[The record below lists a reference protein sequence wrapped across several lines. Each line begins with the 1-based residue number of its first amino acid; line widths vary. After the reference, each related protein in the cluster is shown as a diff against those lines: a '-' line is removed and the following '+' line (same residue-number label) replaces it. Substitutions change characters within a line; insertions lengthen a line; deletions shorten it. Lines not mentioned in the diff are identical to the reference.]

1 LVVGDCVGH
10 GLAAATVMG
19 QVRSAC
25 RALLLDHPSPRVALA
40 GLDRFPA
47 RLPGAHT
54 RLAQQLQALGYR
66 VTLEHAA

>member
-1 LVVGDCVGH
+1 
-10 GLAAATVMG
+10 MG

-25 RALLLDHPSPRVALA
+25 RALLLDHPSPRAALA
-40 GLDRFPA
+40 GLDRFAA